1 MRYNNLLTDMSARKP
16 KSSICP
22 EMNYVIINHT
32 KSFEYWEKS
41 TPGVAHDASIVPG
54 KAGSTVAK
62 ASGTVITVGDTIVV
76 VDIRMALSQHKNT
89 RSLAFMRGFLSGHHL
104 RKHGQMVL
112 EHHATLIPKCHGTFL
127 PCRQDAL

>member
-1 MRYNNLLTDMSARKP
+1 MRCNNLLTDMSARKP

-32 KSFEYWEKS
+32 NSFEYLEKS
-41 TPGVAHDASIVPG
+41 TLGVAHDASIVPG
-54 KAGSTVAK
+54 TAGSTVAK

-89 RSLAFMRGFLSGHHL
+89 RSLAFLRGFLSGSLKTWADGTWAPCNLDSKMPWHL
-104 RKHGQMVL
+104 PTM
-112 EHHATLIPKCHGTFL
+112 
-127 PCRQDAL
+127 